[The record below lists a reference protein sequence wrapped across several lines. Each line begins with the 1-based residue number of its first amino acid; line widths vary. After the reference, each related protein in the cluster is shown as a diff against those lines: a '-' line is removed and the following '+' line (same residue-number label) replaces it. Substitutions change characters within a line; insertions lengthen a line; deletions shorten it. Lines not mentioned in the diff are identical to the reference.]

1 MKSTVLT
8 RKTVYPVEKC
18 IRLYL
23 FLENHMELSD
33 YRRKGFL
40 PFCMEEIRLAFNSGI
55 DPKLIEQYMN
65 DTAFDNLQL
74 RQIRLGLEQ
83 DLDVSAYART
93 SMPCEEMEK
102 IRERLLKEQ
111 SERDLD
117 AEAEKKLEQQ
127 QIKAEVNRK
136 KLHNTLSFF
145 RIILIIGMIGVVAG
159 VFLFGRE
166 VYRIYSEDLFIT
178 FKRDEVILECEETF
192 IPEDQIKECSQGN
205 NVMIIYP
212 SFAADELGEYT
223 VIYQLSNGLKT
234 IREDLKIRVI
244 DSTPPVIKL
253 KEDEIKLIR
262 DTDKFVSEDYID
274 EISDNYDDDPKIA
287 IDELDWE
294 LDEQDIRYC
303 VEDSSGNKTEAVL
316 HVLIE
321 DKPKEKPKPANTV
334 PASSSS
340 SGSGGSASDDGNSG
354 GGGGNTPQPAEPA
367 KVYCHNVTVKIGT
380 DPGTAAYSTYD
391 GLSGNITITMQYPE
405 LNTSVPGTYPVYYID
420 QATGETMAV
429 AHVTVTE

>member
-1 MKSTVLT
+1 
-8 RKTVYPVEKC
+8 
-18 IRLYL
+18 
-23 FLENHMELSD
+23 MELSD

-40 PFCMEEIRLAFNSGI
+40 PFCMEEIRLAFSNGI

-93 SMPCEEMEK
+93 SMPYEEMEK

-111 SERDLD
+111 FERDI
-117 AEAEKKLEQQ
+117 EAEKEKHLEQQ
-127 QIKAEVNRK
+127 QIRTEVNRK

-145 RIILIIGMIGVVAG
+145 RIILVIGMIGVITG
-159 VFLFGRE
+159 IFLFGRE
-166 VYRIYSEDLFIT
+166 IYRIYNEDLFIT
-178 FKRDEVILECEETF
+178 FRKDEVVLEYEESY
-192 IPEDQIKECSQGN
+192 IPEEQIKECSQGN
-205 NVMIIYP
+205 NIMIIYP
-212 SFAADELGEYT
+212 SFVADELGDYT
-223 VIYQLSNGLKT
+223 VTYQLSNGLRT
-234 IREDLKIRVI
+234 IKEDLKIRVV
-244 DSTPPVIKL
+244 DSTSPVIIL

-262 DTDKFVSEDYID
+262 DTDKFIPEEYID
-274 EISDNYDDDPKIA
+274 EITDNCDEELKIT

-303 VEDSSGNKTEAVL
+303 VEDFSGNKAEAVL

-321 DKPKEKPKPANTV
+321 DKPKEKPKPANTA
-334 PASSSS
+334 PAPSSS
-340 SGSGGSASDDGNSG
+340 SGSGSSASDDGNSSG
-354 GGGGNTPQPAEPA
+354 GENTPQPAEPA
-367 KVYCHNVTVKIGT
+367 KVYCHNVTVKVGT

-391 GLSGNITITMQYPE
+391 GLSGNITITIQYPE
-405 LNTSVPGTYPVYYID
+405 LNTSVPGTYPVYYIN

-429 AHVTVTE
+429 AYVTVTE

>member
-1 MKSTVLT
+1 
-8 RKTVYPVEKC
+8 
-18 IRLYL
+18 
-23 FLENHMELSD
+23 MELSD

-102 IRERLLKEQ
+102 IRERLLKER

-127 QIKAEVNRK
+127 QIRTEVNRK

-145 RIILIIGMIGVVAG
+145 RIILIIGLIGVVTG
-159 VFLFGRE
+159 IFLFGRE
-166 VYRIYSEDLFIT
+166 IYRIYNEDLFIE
-178 FKRDEVILECEETF
+178 FINDEVVLEYNEFF
-192 IPEDQIKECSQGN
+192 IPEDQIRECSEGN
-205 NVMIIYP
+205 NIMIIYP

-223 VIYQLSNGLKT
+223 VTYQLSNGLKT
-234 IREDLKIRVI
+234 IRKDLRIRVI
-244 DSTPPVIKL
+244 DSTHPQITL
-253 KEDEIKLIR
+253 KSDEITLIR
-262 DTDKFVSEDYID
+262 EVDEFDPYEYI
-274 EISDNYDDDPKIA
+274 EQISDNYDEDPKVM

-294 LDEQDIRYC
+294 LDEQDIRYR
-303 VEDSSGNKTEAVL
+303 VEDSSGNKAEAVL

-321 DKPKEKPKPANTV
+321 DKPKEKPKPASNT
-334 PASSSS
+334 PALSPSSDSSSS
-340 SGSGGSASDDGNSG
+340 SSDSGSSAGGSGGGS
-354 GGGGNTPQPAEPA
+354 TPQPAEPA
-367 KVYCHNVTVKIGT
+367 KVYCHNVTVKVGT

-405 LNTSVPGTYPVYYID
+405 LNTSVPGTYPVYYIN

-429 AHVTVTE
+429 AYVTVTE

>member
-1 MKSTVLT
+1 
-8 RKTVYPVEKC
+8 
-18 IRLYL
+18 
-23 FLENHMELSD
+23 MELSD

-40 PFCMEEIRLAFNSGI
+40 PFCMEEIRLAFSNGV

-93 SMPCEEMEK
+93 SMPYEEMEK

-127 QIKAEVNRK
+127 QIRTEVNRK

-145 RIILIIGMIGVVAG
+145 RIILVIGMIGVVAG

-166 VYRIYSEDLFIT
+166 IYRIYNEDLFIT
-178 FKRDEVILECEETF
+178 FRKDEDVLEYKESF
-192 IPEDQIKECSQGN
+192 IPEDQIKDCSQGN
-205 NVMIIYP
+205 NIMIIYP
-212 SFAADELGEYT
+212 SFVADELGEYT

-234 IREDLKIRVI
+234 IRKDLKIRVI
-244 DSTPPVIKL
+244 DSTSPVIKL
-253 KEDEIKLIR
+253 KEDEVKLIR
-262 DTDKFVSEDYID
+262 DTDEFVPEEYID
-274 EISDNYDDDPKIA
+274 EVTDNYDEDPMIT

-303 VEDSSGNKTEAVL
+303 VEDSSGNKAEAML

-321 DKPKEKPKPANTV
+321 DKPKEKPKPANTA
-334 PASSSS
+334 PAPSSS
-340 SGSGGSASDDGNSG
+340 SGSGGSASNDGGS
-354 GGGGNTPQPAEPA
+354 GGGNTPQPAEPV
-367 KVYCHNVTVKIGT
+367 KVYCHNVTVKVGT

-391 GLSGNITITMQYPE
+391 GLSGNITITIQYPE
-405 LNTSVPGTYPVYYID
+405 LNTSVPGTYPVYYIN

-429 AHVTVTE
+429 AYVTVSE

>member
-1 MKSTVLT
+1 
-8 RKTVYPVEKC
+8 
-18 IRLYL
+18 
-23 FLENHMELSD
+23 MELSD

-83 DLDVSAYART
+83 GLDVSAYART
-93 SMPCEEMEK
+93 SMPYEEMEK

-111 SERDLD
+111 SERDL
-117 AEAEKKLEQQ
+117 EAEKEKHLEQQ
-127 QIKAEVNRK
+127 QIRTEVNRK
-136 KLHNTLSFF
+136 KLHNTLNFF
-145 RIILIIGMIGVVAG
+145 RIILIIGLIGVVTG

-166 VYRIYSEDLFIT
+166 IYRIYNEDLYIT
-178 FKRDEVILECEETF
+178 FKKDEVILEYEESF
-192 IPEDQIKECSQGN
+192 IPEDQIKVCSQGN
-205 NVMIIYP
+205 NIMIIYP

-223 VIYQLSNGLKT
+223 VIYQLSNGLRT
-234 IREDLKIRVI
+234 IKEDLKIRVI
-244 DSTPPVIKL
+244 DSTSPVIKL
-253 KEDEIKLIR
+253 KEDEVKLIR
-262 DTDKFVSEDYID
+262 DTDEFVPEEYID
-274 EISDNYDDDPKIA
+274 EVTDNYDEDPMIT

-294 LDEQDIRYC
+294 LDEQDIHYR
-303 VEDSSGNKTEAVL
+303 VEDSSGNKAEVLL

-321 DKPKEKPKPANTV
+321 DKPKEKPKPVNTT
-334 PASSSS
+334 PAPSSS
-340 SGSGGSASDDGNSG
+340 SGSDSSASDDGGSG
-354 GGGGNTPQPAEPA
+354 GGDSGNTPQPAEPA
-367 KVYCHNVTVKIGT
+367 KVYCHNVTVKVGT

-405 LNTSVPGTYPVYYID
+405 LNTSVPGTYPVYYIN

-429 AHVTVTE
+429 AYVTVTE